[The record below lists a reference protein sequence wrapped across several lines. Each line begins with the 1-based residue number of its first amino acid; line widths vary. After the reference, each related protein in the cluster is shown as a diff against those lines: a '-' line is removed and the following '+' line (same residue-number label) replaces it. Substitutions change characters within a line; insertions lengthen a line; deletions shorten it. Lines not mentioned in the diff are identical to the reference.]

1 MYVAPLLTNGGTR
14 MTASVTD
21 PCGRLELPAPEAWA
35 AHATVEHWLRDA
47 VDRTTVDDVRIERV
61 SRILA
66 RLEADGVFTT
76 DELSLLCELCRDRL
90 AASAVPT
97 RDHSPLRAV
106 IEAAE
111 KQQERCAQ

>member
-1 MYVAPLLTNGGTR
+1 

-21 PCGRLELPAPEAWA
+21 PCGRLELPHAEAWA

-47 VDRTTVDDVRIERV
+47 VDNTTIDEIRIERV
-61 SRILA
+61 SRILD
-66 RLEADGVFTT
+66 RLEADGVFTS

-97 RDHSPLRAV
+97 RDHSSLRAV
-106 IEAAE
+106 IDAAE
-111 KQQERCAQ
+111 TQRERCVQ

>member
-1 MYVAPLLTNGGTR
+1 MATALNGRGTR

-21 PCGRLELPAPEAWA
+21 PCGRLELPHAEAWA

-47 VDRTTVDDVRIERV
+47 VDRRSVDDVRLERV
-61 SRILA
+61 SRLLA
-66 RLEADGVFTT
+66 RLEADGVFTS
-76 DELSLLCELCRDRL
+76 DELLLLCELCRDRL

-97 RDHSPLRAV
+97 RDHSSLRAV

-111 KQQERCAQ
+111 TQRERCTQ

>member
-1 MYVAPLLTNGGTR
+1 MYVAASLMNGGTC

-21 PCGRLELPAPEAWA
+21 PCGRLELPHAEAWA

-47 VDRTTVDDVRIERV
+47 VGRPTVDDVRIERV
-61 SRILA
+61 SRILD
-66 RLEADGVFTT
+66 RLEANGVFTS

-97 RDHSPLRAV
+97 RDHSSLRAV

-111 KQQERCAQ
+111 QQQERCAE

>member
-1 MYVAPLLTNGGTR
+1 

-21 PCGRLELPAPEAWA
+21 PCGRLELPDAEAWA

-47 VDRTTVDDVRIERV
+47 VDNTTIDEIRIERV
-61 SRILA
+61 SRILD
-66 RLEADGVFTT
+66 RLEADGVFTR

-97 RDHSPLRAV
+97 RDHSSLRAV
-106 IEAAE
+106 IDAAE
-111 KQQERCAQ
+111 TQRERCVQ

>member
-1 MYVAPLLTNGGTR
+1 MATQLSSGGTR

-21 PCGRLELPAPEAWA
+21 PCGRLELPHAEAWA

-47 VDRTTVDDVRIERV
+47 VDNTTIDEIRIERV
-61 SRILA
+61 SRILD
-66 RLEADGVFTT
+66 RLEADGVFTS

-97 RDHSPLRAV
+97 RDHSSLRAV
-106 IEAAE
+106 IDAAE
-111 KQQERCAQ
+111 TQRERCVQ

>member
-1 MYVAPLLTNGGTR
+1 

-47 VDRTTVDDVRIERV
+47 VDSTTVDEVRIERV
-61 SRILA
+61 SRILD

-90 AASAVPT
+90 SESAAPT
-97 RDHSPLRAV
+97 RDHSALRAV
-106 IEAAE
+106 IDAAE
-111 KQQERCAQ
+111 TQRERCTQ